1 MRRLAVIF
9 IVFALIAA
17 LPLVAQAPLVNV
29 MKRLALDRR
38 VDEAIS
44 ALESN
49 RGQAKLGAPE
59 WLAAVSWA
67 ARAAGFAERW
77 EVAEK
82 YAREALEGSEKLL
95 KGRGLD
101 DEPYLPTALGTSIE
115 VLGRA
120 YDSRDHNRAIDFLSR
135 EHAKYK
141 GTSIETRIQKNVLL
155 LQLEGERFPTLE
167 TRRFLGKQ
175 PPTPQQLKGK
185 VVLYYF
191 WAHWC
196 SDCKIQEPILESLY
210 QENADRGFAVVG
222 PTRLWGYVG
231 GGEDAS
237 AEQEL
242 EYLRNAYQRAY
253 PIPSWM
259 AAPVNEQNFLNF
271 GVSSTPTLVLVDRAG
286 TVRMY
291 HPGRMSY
298 EELRGRIEPLLK
310 QGRTD

>member
-9 IVFALIAA
+9 VVFGLIAVFPA
-17 LPLVAQAPLVNV
+17 AAQAPLVDV

-38 VDEAIS
+38 ADEAIS

-67 ARAAGFAERW
+67 ARAAGFVERW
-77 EVAEK
+77 DVAEG

-95 KGRGLD
+95 KGRGVD
-101 DEPYLPTALGTSIE
+101 DDPFLPTALGASIE
-115 VLGRA
+115 VLGKV
-120 YDSRDHNRAIDFLSR
+120 YDARDHNRAIDFLSR
-135 EHAKYK
+135 ERAKYK

-155 LQLEGERFPTLE
+155 LQLEGERFPALE
-167 TRRFLGKQ
+167 TTQFIGKQ
-175 PPTPQQLKGK
+175 PPTAEQLKEK

-196 SDCKIQEPILESLY
+196 SDCKIQKPILESLY
-210 QENADRGFAVVG
+210 QENADKGFAVVG
-222 PTRLWGYVG
+222 PTQLWGYVG

-242 EYLRNAYQRAY
+242 DYLKSAYQRAY

-259 AAPVNEQNFLNF
+259 AVPVSEQNFLNF

-286 TVRMY
+286 TVRLY

-298 EELRGRIEPLLK
+298 EELRGRIEPLLT
-310 QGRTD
+310 QTTD

>member
-1 MRRLAVIF
+1 MRRLAVSF
-9 IVFALIAA
+9 CVFALIAA
-17 LPLVAQAPLVNV
+17 LPLVARTPLVEV

-38 VDEAIS
+38 ADEAIS
-44 ALESN
+44 ALESA
-49 RGQAKLGAPE
+49 RGQARLGSPE

-77 EVAEK
+77 EVAER

-95 KGRGLD
+95 KERGVD
-101 DEPYLPTALGTSIE
+101 DDPFLPTALGASIE
-115 VLGRA
+115 VLGKV
-120 YDSRDHNRAIDFLSR
+120 YDARDHERAIDFLSR
-135 EHAKYK
+135 QQAKYK

-155 LQLEGERFPTLE
+155 LRLEGERFPALE
-167 TRRFLGKQ
+167 TKQFIGEQ
-175 PPTPQQLKGK
+175 PPTAEQLKGK

-196 SDCKIQEPILESLY
+196 SDCKIQEPILETLY
-210 QENADRGFAVVG
+210 QENADKGFAVVG
-222 PTRLWGYVG
+222 PTQLWGYVG

-242 EYLRNAYQRAY
+242 DYLRNAYQRAY

-259 AAPVNEQNFLNF
+259 AVPVSEQNFLNF
-271 GVSSTPTLVLVDRAG
+271 GVSSTPTLVLVDRTG
-286 TVRMY
+286 TVRLY

-298 EELRGRIEPLLK
+298 EELRGRIEPLLT
-310 QGRTD
+310 QGAD